1 MQQQQQQSAEYDLLA
16 VFGDEGKADAAEAK
30 LHKEGFSEDEV
41 YRLTSRSVVGGEFR
55 EHGPNRERRAVF
67 LQTSRGGPNPAV
79 VVLLAVLCGVILGGI
94 LFAAHFAFTALP
106 EIPATLG
113 GVAAGIIVGI
123 ILGLLMRGRVRG
135 AIGQDL
141 AKASAASKRAGP
153 DERNVIALRLPD
165 VENIA
170 RKSRARAIL
179 LNNGGKLDR
188 SVGR

>member
-94 LFAAHFAFTALP
+94 LFAAHFAFAALT
-106 EIPATLG
+106 EI
-113 GVAAGIIVGI
+113 
-123 ILGLLMRGRVRG
+123 RVPWG
-135 AIGQDL
+135 EAPQV
-141 AKASAASKRAGP
+141 SY
-153 DERNVIALRLPD
+153 
-165 VENIA
+165 
-170 RKSRARAIL
+170 
-179 LNNGGKLDR
+179 
-188 SVGR
+188 